1 MQEMDVLVKFDYN
14 AQDIDEL
21 TIRKGDKITNAF
33 KKEDGWM
40 EGELNGKRGL
50 FPDNYI
56 EVSAINLA

>member
-1 MQEMDVLVKFDYN
+1 MDVSVKFDYN

-21 TIRKGDKITNAF
+21 SIKKGDVIKQSV

-50 FPDNYI
+50 FPDNYV
-56 EVSAINLA
+56 EVNNFLFYLC

>member
-1 MQEMDVLVKFDYN
+1 MQEMDCIVKFDYN

-21 TIRKGDKITNAF
+21 TIRKGDKIINSF

-56 EVSAINLA
+56 EVSGYF